1 MDLITP
7 IREQVEAMI
16 IGAASILPNL
26 ALALVVVF
34 FTWLLAKGAV
44 RIANRMTGKSRVRQD
59 LKNLTAT
66 LVRVFIW
73 IFGLLIAAAVAI
85 PGFTPAGMIAGLGVG
100 ALAIGFAF
108 QDIFENFLAGVL
120 IMLRDK
126 MNIGDYI
133 EADGID
139 GTVEQITLRETHIR
153 QFSGELTILPN
164 SMIFKNAVKIYSER
178 PQRRFQLMVGVG
190 YDTDLEYAEKVI
202 RDAVE
207 ALDTIEKDKGVDVR
221 ADTFGGSSIDF
232 LVRWWVDTTQ
242 NSLFMVHHEV
252 VLAIKK
258 ALDKAEIDIPFP
270 IVTNMFPQAL
280 PVEGKV
286 EQMAKAANES

>member
-1 MDLITP
+1 
-7 IREQVEAMI
+7 MI
-16 IGAASILPNL
+16 IGAASIVPNL
-26 ALALVVVF
+26 VLALIVVIL
-34 FTWLLAKGAV
+34 TWLLAKGAV
-44 RIANRMTGKSRVRQD
+44 RIANRMTGKTNLRTD
-59 LKNLTAT
+59 LKNLTTT

-73 IFGLLIAAAVAI
+73 IFGLLVAAAVAI

-126 MNIGDYI
+126 MNIGDHI

-139 GTVEQITLRETHIR
+139 GTVEHISLRETHIR

-164 SMIFKNAVKIYSER
+164 SMIFKNAVKIFSEQSR
-178 PQRRFQLMVGVG
+178 RRFQLMVGVG
-190 YDTDLEYAEKVI
+190 YDTDLVQAEKVI
-202 RDAVE
+202 RTAVE
-207 ALDTIEKDKGVDVR
+207 GVATVDADKGVDVQ
-221 ADTFGGSSIDF
+221 ANAFGGSSIDF

-242 NSLFMVHHEV
+242 NSLFDVHHEV

-258 ALDKAEIDIPFP
+258 ALDEAKIDIPFP

-280 PVEGKV
+280 PVEGKL
-286 EQMAKAANES
+286 EQLAPAANEG